1 MIQEILINGAATGG
15 VFALLA
21 VGFSLIFGVARIIN
35 LAHTAFC
42 MLAAYSVYAF
52 STIYGLNFY
61 LSVVLAILLTVF
73 VGSCA
78 YRLCFHPIREHEL
91 AVMVVSV
98 ALGII
103 IQQLMVLIFGGT
115 FRSIPSFAAG
125 YLELLGVRILK
136 GHLLVLG
143 IALFSL
149 FLVWLMLTKTKLGI
163 AIRATAQD
171 REMASLVGINVGW
184 MCMITM
190 AMAVALAALA
200 GTMVGPLITLS
211 PWMWLQLLVVVLAVV
226 ILGGLGS
233 LKGSLLAAFLL
244 GYTETAV
251 VHFVPMGSFLR
262 GVASLIVMLIVLL
275 VRPEGLFGIS
285 FEEERL

>member
-1 MIQEILINGAATGG
+1 
-15 VFALLA
+15 
-21 VGFSLIFGVARIIN
+21 
-35 LAHTAFC
+35 
-42 MLAAYSVYAF
+42 
-52 STIYGLNFY
+52 
-61 LSVVLAILLTVF
+61 
-73 VGSCA
+73 
-78 YRLCFHPIREHEL
+78 
-91 AVMVVSV
+91 VMVVSV

-143 IALFSL
+143 IAFFSL